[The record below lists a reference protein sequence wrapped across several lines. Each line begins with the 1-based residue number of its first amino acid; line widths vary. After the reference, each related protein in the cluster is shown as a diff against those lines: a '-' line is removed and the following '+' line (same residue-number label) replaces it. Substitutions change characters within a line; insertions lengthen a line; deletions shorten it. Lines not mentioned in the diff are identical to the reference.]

1 MTRLLEAP
9 LVLRLA
15 GPVTLTRADGLVVT
29 PRAAKLQALLVLLA
43 TGQNMSRPRAF
54 LQDKLWSEA
63 QPAKGAASLRQALS
77 SLRRELGPDAL
88 LATQNLAGLNPERLK
103 VDLRYDGALGET
115 QEFASGLDV
124 QDGEFEDWLRDRRQ
138 EYDRLLQKHAPG
150 SDQPSKSRPV
160 LVSLPP
166 VCSDDALRAATEILT
181 SDIAANVSRTGD
193 AVVQLDVS
201 GGVTGDKLAL
211 QVRAAR
217 VSTSARYQVQLINV
231 VNRQIVWTGACNSTA
246 NGPFSEPDIFDD
258 LIARASFAAIRHFG
272 RFNEEG
278 SFTSER
284 LPYQMYAHF
293 PFQNSPETAAFDR
306 WLSALQDPQSTALH
320 LAWRARLRVVAMLE
334 RTATGPE
341 VVEEAQACCRKAMAI
356 DSSNPMVLALTGE
369 VALQLQAQPD
379 VAAELAANSVALDPY
394 SPFATTI
401 YGQALVRCGR
411 AKEGL
416 EASQRALR
424 LSAGMPNRSWWHVG
438 CAAAAMNVGDFALAR
453 KHAEIAHVQA
463 PEFRPPL
470 RFLSGLRFQDGDE
483 AGAADALARI
493 KALEPDFSLSH
504 MADASY
510 PVASMRGTP
519 LMAVTQSGLL

>member
-43 TGQNMSRPRAF
+43 TGQNMSRP
-54 LQDKLWSEA
+54 
-63 QPAKGAASLRQALS
+63 
-77 SLRRELGPDAL
+77 RRELGPDAL

-320 LAWRARLRVVAMLE
+320 LAWRARLRVVAMLDGS
-334 RTATGPE
+334 RAYGRSRFAIASPARRGGGT
-341 VVEEAQACCRKAMAI
+341 CC
-356 DSSNPMVLALTGE
+356 
-369 VALQLQAQPD
+369 Q
-379 VAAELAANSVALDPY
+379 
-394 SPFATTI
+394 
-401 YGQALVRCGR
+401 
-411 AKEGL
+411 
-416 EASQRALR
+416 
-424 LSAGMPNRSWWHVG
+424 
-438 CAAAAMNVGDFALAR
+438 
-453 KHAEIAHVQA
+453 
-463 PEFRPPL
+463 
-470 RFLSGLRFQDGDE
+470 
-483 AGAADALARI
+483 
-493 KALEPDFSLSH
+493 
-504 MADASY
+504 
-510 PVASMRGTP
+510 
-519 LMAVTQSGLL
+519 

>member
-334 RTATGPE
+334 ILWFSR
-341 VVEEAQACCRKAMAI
+341 
-356 DSSNPMVLALTGE
+356 L
-369 VALQLQAQPD
+369 
-379 VAAELAANSVALDPY
+379 
-394 SPFATTI
+394 
-401 YGQALVRCGR
+401 R
-411 AKEGL
+411 AKSL
-416 EASQRALR
+416 CNCKPSQTWRRNLLPIVSR
-424 LSAGMPNRSWWHVG
+424 WIPIVPLPRRSMVKRWCGV
-438 CAAAAMNVGDFALAR
+438 VAR
-453 KHAEIAHVQA
+453 KRVW
-463 PEFRPPL
+463 RPRNARCVCRL
-470 RFLSGLRFQDGDE
+470 GCRTE
-483 AGAADALARI
+483 AGGMSDALPR
-493 KALEPDFSLSH
+493 
-504 MADASY
+504 
-510 PVASMRGTP
+510 R
-519 LMAVTQSGLL
+519 